1 MAIHPGTRWKLLA
14 NMVQEKVSSYTLC
27 VTANLPKEKGRLGG
41 NLMFNDT
48 ENTFRPER
56 IHQIAENRGLAAP
69 QEILKKIY
77 VCKIYNSGHLELII
91 QNQPVK

>member
-1 MAIHPGTRWKLLA
+1 MLA

-41 NLMFNDT
+41 NLMFNDA

-56 IHQIAENRGLAAP
+56 IHQIAENGGLSAP
-69 QEILKKIY
+69 EEILKIY
-77 VCKIYNSGHLELII
+77 VCKNYNSGHLELII